1 MRILRGKN
9 FRLTVFLFYIRIQ
22 KRNIFVI
29 FVIFTKFSSY
39 NLQEL
44 RNNIA
49 IIRRLF
55 IYETEKTMD
64 GSTYC
69 MDNSVVICSR
79 FQRVRHPF
87 ASSKMIQ
94 EKNSKYTTGAGAIAA
109 ANGEYSGRGSRTY
122 QSRGAESAGSQRAGR
137 SRSKT
142 KSGGRSCE
150 KAAEEA
156 ARAQIAA
163 EDQKLLAS
171 IIFCEAGNQPYE
183 GQVAVGAVIMN
194 RVRSGVYPNSI
205 SEVIYQSGQFS
216 PAMSGW
222 LDRVRAN
229 AGYSESALQAA
240 EDALNGSNPVGD
252 CLYFS
257 TGGYG
262 MQIGDHFFH

>member
-1 MRILRGKN
+1 MKQRKRWMAV
-9 FRLTVFLFYIRIQ
+9 LTVWTIALLFAAG
-22 KRNIFVI
+22 
-29 FVIFTKFSSY
+29 FTS
-39 NLQEL
+39 Q
-44 RNNIA
+44 A
-49 IIRRLF
+49 
-55 IYETEKTMD
+55 
-64 GSTYC
+64 
-69 MDNSVVICSR
+69 SVS
-79 FQRVRHPF
+79 
-87 ASSKMIQ
+87 SSKMIQ

-109 ANGEYSGRGSRTY
+109 AMESIP
-122 QSRGAESAGSQRAGR
+122 AEAVEL
-137 SRSKT
+137 T
-142 KSGGRSCE
+142 KAEAQKAQEARE
-150 KAAEEA
+150 QAEAEAKRKAEEEAARKAAEEA

-222 LDRVRAN
+222 LDRVHAN

>member
-1 MRILRGKN
+1 MKQRKRWMAV
-9 FRLTVFLFYIRIQ
+9 LTVWTIALLFAAG
-22 KRNIFVI
+22 
-29 FVIFTKFSSY
+29 FTSQASVS
-39 NLQEL
+39 
-44 RNNIA
+44 
-49 IIRRLF
+49 
-55 IYETEKTMD
+55 
-64 GSTYC
+64 GSE
-69 MDNSVVICSR
+69 
-79 FQRVRHPF
+79 
-87 ASSKMIQ
+87 MIQ

-109 ANGEYSGRGSRTY
+109 AMESIP
-122 QSRGAESAGSQRAGR
+122 AEAVEL
-137 SRSKT
+137 T
-142 KSGGRSCE
+142 KAEAQKAQEARE
-150 KAAEEA
+150 QAEAEAKRKAEEEAARKAAEEA

>member
-1 MRILRGKN
+1 MKQRKRWMAV
-9 FRLTVFLFYIRIQ
+9 LTVWTIALLFAAG
-22 KRNIFVI
+22 
-29 FVIFTKFSSY
+29 FTS
-39 NLQEL
+39 Q
-44 RNNIA
+44 A
-49 IIRRLF
+49 
-55 IYETEKTMD
+55 
-64 GSTYC
+64 
-69 MDNSVVICSR
+69 SVS
-79 FQRVRHPF
+79 
-87 ASSKMIQ
+87 SSKMIQ

-109 ANGEYSGRGSRTY
+109 AMESIP
-122 QSRGAESAGSQRAGR
+122 AEAVEL
-137 SRSKT
+137 T
-142 KSGGRSCE
+142 KAEAQKAQEARE
-150 KAAEEA
+150 QAEAEAKRKAEEEAARKAAEEA